1 MNVLDILY
9 YTLTWCAMVMLW
21 TKIVQDKFEYEKNIV
36 IYMKIIM
43 IVIMTLTID
52 SFRKSNF
59 GDFFI
64 S

>member
-1 MNVLDILY
+1 
-9 YTLTWCAMVMLW
+9 MLW